1 MTIAAAIAMRIDELL
16 RKHQYTQYRLSVLSG
31 VPQSTISAIRL
42 QKNKAVNVRIIHEL
56 SQGFGIDLTEFFDSP
71 LFTRENICE

>member
-71 LFTRENICE
+71 LFARENICE